1 MMGKEYDDQ
10 EHWVK
15 IQDIDVGD
23 TFITR
28 SSQAEIKTRGRL
40 SRR

>member
-1 MMGKEYDDQ
+1 MGKEYHDQ

-23 TFITR
+23 TFITK
-28 SSQAEIKTRGRL
+28 SSQTKLKTRSRL

>member
-1 MMGKEYDDQ
+1 MGKEYHDQ

-28 SSQAEIKTRGRL
+28 SSQTELKTHSRPSGR
-40 SRR
+40 